1 MLPWSLR
8 VLLCET
14 TFQGGK
20 ARRGSSET
28 CFLSQPSECAQEGM
42 LLEAH
47 WRQRHD
53 GEVAELLWDLGG
65 KARLPS

>member
-1 MLPWSLR
+1 MKR
-8 VLLCET
+8 YFKV
-14 TFQGGK
+14 GK
-20 ARRGSSET
+20 HVVDLQKPV
-28 CFLSQPSECAQEGM
+28 FLSQPSECAQEGM

>member
-1 MLPWSLR
+1 M
-8 VLLCET
+8 
-14 TFQGGK
+14 GK
-20 ARRGSSET
+20 HVVDLQKPV
-28 CFLSQPSECAQEGM
+28 FLSQPSECAQEGM